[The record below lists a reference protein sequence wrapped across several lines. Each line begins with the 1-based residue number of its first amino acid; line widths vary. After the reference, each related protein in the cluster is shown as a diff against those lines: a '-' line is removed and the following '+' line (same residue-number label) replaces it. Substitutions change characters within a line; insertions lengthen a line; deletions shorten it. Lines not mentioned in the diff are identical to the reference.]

1 MLSLPGCELTQ
12 LNLELLEN
20 HFDFMDEKLLI
31 LLFVSLHLF
40 VWEVSYF
47 EEKKRKNILE
57 IVRKKSVR
65 EKERIKNTG

>member
-31 LLFVSLHLF
+31 LLFVSFHNLF
-40 VWEVSYF
+40 GKLVIF
-47 EEKKRKNILE
+47 EKKRGKIYW
-57 IVRKKSVR
+57 K
-65 EKERIKNTG
+65 